1 MAGATVHGKEGNV
14 KWSGGVI
21 EKIQSWECSVV
32 GDVADVTGLQE
43 TWQTFK
49 AGFTDWT
56 ATVTALLPVGGS
68 DIDYSETDVAT
79 LELYLVFQTTDYKA
93 VYGSAQCTGVAKAVP
108 SDGPATVTY
117 TFQGSGQL
125 IWYSDTTVIS

>member
-14 KWSGGVI
+14 KWSSGLI
-21 EKIQSWECSVV
+21 EKVLTWTVDVV
-32 GDVADVTGLQE
+32 GDVVNITGMND

-49 AGFTDWT
+49 PGFTDWT
-56 ATVTALLPVGGS
+56 ATVTALLPVGGA
-68 DIDYSETDVAT
+68 DIEYGETGAAD
-79 LELYLVFQTTDYKA
+79 LELYMVYQTNDYKA
-93 VYGSAQCTGVAKAVP
+93 VYGNAFVTGQNPGAA

-125 IWYSDTTVIS
+125 IWWSDTTVVT